1 VSQTSFSPDFDVTV
15 VRDGATGTVMQVRGE
30 LDSGTCDQLLEAF
43 REASAEVGASE
54 LTLDLSG
61 VSFIDSAGTR
71 TMIMIEQSAREQGV
85 SLRVVSPPG
94 EVTELLRTAG
104 VIDHLRLCSEPSR
117 SEPSRSEPTSAE
129 LIELVELE
137 LPRDPH
143 SPARARGEVRELLGD
158 RDPTQVAGLVLMTS
172 ELVTNAV
179 VHPRGVG
186 QTPIGLRII
195 CYQDHV
201 RVEVDDAGE
210 GFQRR
215 APERPEG
222 ERGRGL
228 FLVDQFATRWDTER
242 VSTEAGPRFRVWFE
256 LEWDEPG
263 LAASA
268 GG

>member
-1 VSQTSFSPDFDVTV
+1 MSQTPFTPEFDVSV
-15 VRDGATGTVMQVRGE
+15 VHGGATGTVIQVCGE
-30 LDSGTCDQLLEAF
+30 LDSGTCDEVLEVF
-43 REASAEVGASE
+43 RKASAEVGPSE

-85 SLRVVSPPG
+85 SLKVVSPPG

-104 VIDHLRLCSEPSR
+104 VIDHLRLRP
-117 SEPSRSEPTSAE
+117 EPTPEPASAE

-143 SPARARGEVRELLGD
+143 SPARARAEVRELLGD
-158 RDPTQVAGLVLMTS
+158 RDQTQVAGLVLMTS

-195 CYQDHV
+195 CYQGHV

-210 GFQRR
+210 GFQRGLPVR
-215 APERPEG
+215 TEG

-242 VSTEAGPRFRVWFE
+242 VRTEAGQRFRVWFE
-256 LEWDEPG
+256 LDWDEPG
-263 LAASA
+263 IAACASA
-268 GG
+268 